1 VSRTSYAK
9 VLDQALRPLGFSRQ
23 GDDWIRVRGD
33 MWECVNRQSSWLGGV
48 TVNLL
53 MKDLETEKL
62 FLEIFAAKG
71 AIQMPPTDTRIRRA
85 HRQLRSLVEQGRA
98 RWSQEHGRG
107 RDDVRIPWFDRV
119 RTLEEQAANWYGRST
134 ALSSRGYHS
143 QSLIR
148 LALTLFRMGELQ
160 EACDV
165 LRKPVPKTA
174 HPKWVEDVGR
184 VRAWLGCEAKS
195 EAQGS
200 VT

>member
-1 VSRTSYAK
+1 VSKSYAK
-9 VLDQALRPLGFSRQ
+9 ALDAALRPLGFSRK
-23 GDDWIRVRGD
+23 GDDWTRVRGD

-62 FLEIFAAKG
+62 YLEIFSASG
-71 AIQMPPTDTRIRRA
+71 AIQMPPTDTRIGELIDNYDRWWSRDEPDGA
-85 HRQLRSLVEQGRA
+85 RSMVEAVVTYG
-98 RWSQEHGRG
+98 
-107 RDDVRIPWFDRV
+107 IPWFDRV

-134 ALSSRGYHS
+134 AVSDRGYHS
-143 QSLIR
+143 QSMIK

-165 LRKPVPKTA
+165 LRKPVPKRA
-174 HPKWVEDVGR
+174 HPKWVEDVAR
-184 VRAWLGCEAKS
+184 VRAWLECEERS
-195 EAQGS
+195 EPQGR